1 MTTHSQTL
9 LVLDPADLRT
19 VTGGAGV
26 DFSAVRQQARQ
37 YCPQTAAK
45 YAGVDPSKLN
55 RSKAQAMGNSCLAEM
70 GSFKAAF
77 ARGTIQDAI
86 DKTFPR

>member
-1 MTTHSQTL
+1 MTNDIQPL
-9 LVLDPADLRT
+9 LALDPADLRT

-26 DFSAVRQQARQ
+26 DFNAVRQQAQQ

-45 YAGVDPSKLN
+45 YAGVDPSSLN
-55 RSKAQAMGNSCLAEM
+55 RRKAQRIGDACLAEM